1 MIFFF
6 SRPGNKNATLL
17 PENFTPDMVPEAA
30 KETCQN
36 WLFKMAS
43 IRELVPRLYIEMSL
57 LKCYSFLT
65 SHEFGSALLRITS
78 MIRGI
83 GHPLIATYARFYLC
97 RVGLSV
103 QTKNKY
109 FFLHNVNDFLL
120 TYSQVFFNFLHFV
133 K

>member
-1 MIFFF
+1 MIYF
-6 SRPGNKNATLL
+6 SPGTKKITSL

-36 WLFKMAS
+36 WLYKMAS
-43 IRELVPRLYIEMSL
+43 IRELVPRLYIEMSF

-65 SHEFGSALLRITS
+65 RHEFGSALLRITS

-83 GHPLIATYARFYLC
+83 GHPLVSIYARFYLC

-103 QTKNKY
+103 HAANKE
-109 FFLHNVNDFLL
+109 FFLHNLNDFLL
-120 TYSQVFFNFLHFV
+120 TYPQVC
-133 K
+133 